1 MIHVEDVVELFRFL
15 IDLGVHFRIRTTGYD
30 EQILDLLS
38 QYCFVFEP
46 TRPQYFTFFRLLDC
60 RHDHNHHECIIRT
73 EVGGF
78 SQVRVVVAIRD
89 IIVALGLKPFVCEGK
104 TESLCQ
110 MAIQLLILRI
120 MKLFR
125 NPVIEVVPDVER
137 FRVFWVLVTVR
148 EDGGSRDVSH
158 SNIRIHIRVYAVC
171 RNEIVPPLLVYGLDS
186 LCIPHMSSSQARR
199 Q

>member
-38 QYCFVFEP
+38 QYCLVFEP
-46 TRPQYFTFFRLLDC
+46 TRTQRRSLFWLLNC
-60 RHDHNHHECIIRT
+60 RHDHNHHESIIRA
-73 EVGGF
+73 EVSGF
-78 SQVRVVVAIRD
+78 SQVRVVITVGNVMVTLRM
-89 IIVALGLKPFVCEGK
+89 KPLVCEGK

-158 SNIRIHIRVYAVC
+158 RNIRIHIRVYAVC
-171 RNEIVPPLLVYGLDS
+171 GNEIVPPLLVYGLDS

>member
-38 QYCFVFEP
+38 QYCLVFEP
-46 TRPQYFTFFRLLDC
+46 TRAQRRSLFRLLDS
-60 RHDHNHHECIIRT
+60 RHDHNHHESVVRT
-73 EVGGF
+73 EVSGF
-78 SQVRVVVAIRD
+78 SQVRVVITVGNVMVTLRMKA
-89 IIVALGLKPFVCEGK
+89 FVCEGK
-104 TESLCQ
+104 TEALCQ

-158 SNIRIHIRVYAVC
+158 CNIRIHIRVYAVC
-171 RNEIVPPLLVYGLDS
+171 GNEIVPPLLVYGLAS